1 MRIIQFF
8 LIYGDA
14 CKISYDAK
22 SLRNIFD
29 NVNEYTRKYDKA
41 KYLGLFH
48 SN

>member
-22 SLRNIFD
+22 FLRNIFD
-29 NVNEYTRKYDKA
+29 NVNGYTRKYDKA
-41 KYLGLFH
+41 KYLVLFH